1 MSLSSRSAALPLIV
15 VLVLTLAGGAA
26 GFLAA
31 SLGQKRYEA
40 TGTYVVVPSQTITE
54 TEAIVRSFDS
64 LQAQGIIPTLLEL
77 YRSTSIH
84 REVAGSLGITPA
96 QLNDDYGVTADVL
109 SNSNT
114 VEITVTG
121 PNADLVGDFA
131 AALGTQG
138 AQRFESMY
146 RIYDVTTLDQ
156 PATPTKAAGAGNL
169 QLAVVGAFIGLLLGL
184 GAAAYQLRHRFRPA
198 KA

>member
-1 MSLSSRSAALPLIV
+1 MSSRNSALRAFLLVV
-15 VLVLTLAGGAA
+15 VLAIAGGVA
-26 GFLAA
+26 GFTAA
-31 SLGQKRYEA
+31 SVSPREYQA
-40 TGTYVVVPSQTITE
+40 TGTYVVVPSPTITE

-84 REVAGSLGITPA
+84 REVAGSVGIEDAALEDEYT
-96 QLNDDYGVTADVL
+96 VTADVL

-121 PNADLVGDFA
+121 PDPELVAAFA
-131 AALGTQG
+131 ERLGSQG

-146 RIYDVTTLDQ
+146 RIYEVSTLDEPTLPKD
-156 PATPTKAAGAGNL
+156 PAGPGPV
-169 QLAVVGAFIGLLLGL
+169 QLAVVGGFVGLLLGL
-184 GAAAYQLRHRFRPA
+184 ALAGFSLRRRPGQSWS
-198 KA
+198 